1 MFLNIVCIHVCC
13 EEIVSACEFAS
24 LGLEV
29 VGSCP
34 TQAVGIE
41 LGSSVRVARALL
53 SAEPCPQPAV
63 PRYYQTVA
71 ALATGFE

>member
-1 MFLNIVCIHVCC
+1 MFLNIVCVHVCG
-13 EEIVSACEFAS
+13 EEMVSACEFGS

-41 LGSSVRVARALL
+41 PGSSVRVAKGLL
-53 SAEPCPQPAV
+53 SAEPSPQPAV